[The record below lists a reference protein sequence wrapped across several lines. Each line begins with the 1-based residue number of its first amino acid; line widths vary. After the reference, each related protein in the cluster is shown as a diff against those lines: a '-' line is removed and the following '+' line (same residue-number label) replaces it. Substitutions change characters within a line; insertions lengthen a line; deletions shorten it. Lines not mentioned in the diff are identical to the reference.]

1 MSFLPVIVV
10 FLIFM
15 LLQIRQ
21 GFLQRILVKISLTL
35 LDFWFHLRFWITV
48 NLSWWD
54 SFNYKIR
61 LVIDAKHT
69 RTERIGSQ
77 RYDGNGAQYEPPSTA
92 FAWFKMSTGRHGLT
106 LTKPGLK
113 SSWKTHEKTHILC
126 NTSTNVGPQM
136 INLHQQETFF
146 KHYLVDKNID
156 VTGTKLVQT
165 TLQPKQTW
173 N

>member
-1 MSFLPVIVV
+1 MSFLPVIIV

-21 GFLQRILVKISLTL
+21 GFLQRIVVNIGSSLL
-35 LDFWFHLRFWITV
+35 AFRFHVRFWITV
-48 NLSWWD
+48 NLSLWH
-54 SFNYKIR
+54 SFNYRIR

-77 RYDGNGAQYEPPSTA
+77 RYDGNGAQYELPSTA
-92 FAWFKMSTGRHGLT
+92 FTWFKISTGRHGVT

-113 SSWKTHEKTHILC
+113 SSWKTHEKTQILC
-126 NTSTNVGPQM
+126 NTSTNVGPQ
-136 INLHQQETFF
+136 IIDLHQQETFF
-146 KHYLVDKNID
+146 KHYLVVKNID